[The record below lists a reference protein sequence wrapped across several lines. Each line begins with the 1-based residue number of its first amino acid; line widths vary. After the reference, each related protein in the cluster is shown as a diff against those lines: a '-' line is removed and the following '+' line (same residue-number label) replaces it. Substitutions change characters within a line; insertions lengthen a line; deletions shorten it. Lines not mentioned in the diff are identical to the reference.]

1 MKITSVSPEGPH
13 TREIKALAVLAKDL
27 PKDWFAFS
35 SFEMVGKDN
44 GGEVDLV
51 ICAIDRLIVV
61 EIKDWYGDLQSDGNS
76 WYHNGN
82 RYSSPV
88 KQVGL
93 KAKKLASR
101 LQKFLGKEQ
110 PPHVD
115 YCVLLTGSCKRAGLV
130 EDDRLK
136 TFELDYFVTI
146 GKAQIFR
153 KEFFVRSYVGDI
165 KPLEQK
171 LNKFFMKS
179 GFQPLC
185 RSYNDYRPTAK
196 DAFFAHPQGIYAEY
210 FANKV
215 GLRGS
220 RALLRVWNFNTLGE
234 IDPNYLLMEHR
245 KTLALREE
253 NAINYLML
261 ANPRLEK
268 DQVLLKLLSNEGRDS
283 ITDRFF
289 ELYDLPHGLYPLKE
303 CIAKFGDTL
312 MRDSE
317 RVDVALLL
325 ISHLASLHDLEVAHR
340 ELGPHSIWIAIPS
353 RVSLTGFAVSSFP
366 EQQTVSSISSRI
378 RANSTHFP
386 EDVYGVPSDH
396 FRRDVFLLGCCLHE
410 ILFGKPPVITDN
422 LAVWTDDISN
432 ALAGRYSQW
441 FQCALNHDPACRFS
455 RASDALKAFAEI
467 VNTDTQRRLSID
479 DFRRFLVDTIP
490 WTKYPPSEAPST
502 RPGCVS
508 YRSSSDQVCYVK
520 IWDSLRFNPS
530 APDSNFQS
538 YSFLK
543 KISLANSSGLDSLP
557 EIIEFGLS
565 SSTGGFVA
573 LKYYDGVTLDNIE
586 LAAFDE
592 DKIWSLIMDL
602 LKAFERLH
610 DLDLFHGDVKPS
622 NLLVEKDDEDCL
634 KIKILDL
641 FDYTPEGVIRE
652 TPAYLPP
659 DDASSLTPRRRDLF
673 ALAKVIKELRNKW
686 QGNFTSA
693 RSNFLE
699 SLTAELQNH
708 SGDDCPLAELNNQ
721 AINIEASHNSAG
733 LGDSIEE
740 YLGNLVPEEDLDESD
755 EDLLSELVRDAEE
768 LWISNESEYPK
779 ASILIK
785 DDGEPYIIEPGDQ
798 GLAIA
803 IQRLGQNEVKLF
815 IAGRKLKLV
824 LHLETKKRAIINR
837 YVSEIGYNQYVS
849 DVRRADLRAHF
860 AIEVGEGSGMDFSN
874 LLNLLIRIGVDLDPL
889 EVNAGV
895 TAGSST
901 DPIVVVE
908 AEQQDFDIAHV
919 WRVMLESEEG
929 ILPETIIPFEA
940 PDSGENYYDRRL
952 KLPISSF
959 SGTIDLDEGE
969 EVEIQSLQDSG
980 EWRTLHRTT
989 SLRIRGQYLLVDF
1002 EKGDS
1007 LPRPGSRI
1015 RIQSRRQKS
1024 SFERRMRAVER
1035 ILNER
1040 AVVPDLPKY
1049 LGGNIDPT
1057 VYSDLGLE
1065 KLEDYDLNPDQLSSL
1080 RTTMTAGPISLVQG
1094 PPGTGKTSLI
1104 SALVHFLVQRDPD
1117 VRILVVSQSHEAV
1130 NNMTENIVKQFRLR
1144 KEDPSIVR
1152 VGMKSAVTD
1161 DLSGYH
1167 TSTLRNAYR
1176 NRFKASLV
1184 HHVSAVATKL
1194 GLDHDFVAEFTKFRQ
1209 RIEPLIGFLYNYDP
1223 TEERTQ
1229 DHTKPVER
1237 FEGNLRKAC
1246 EQTGFVVPENL
1257 EDPSA
1262 LVKHVED
1269 FLCKKYDVHNPAAV
1283 SKLGDVVSLALEW
1296 VEVLAAERS
1305 SFDQFL
1311 VATKSI
1317 IAGTCVGIG
1326 KWDFRVEENRFDW
1339 AIVDEAARAGPGD
1352 LAISMQVARR
1362 SLLVGDHHQLPPMWL
1377 TGQLEMAEHMGISRD
1392 HLRTSDF
1399 QRLFEG
1405 PYGKGAAKT
1414 LRTQYRMVEPISR
1427 LISSCFYSS
1436 SGGLETGRGASPEF
1450 FDLLP
1455 PTLSSA
1461 VTWVDTAGGESET
1474 QYATFDEQE
1483 PDGISVRN
1491 QSEADAIVRLIQI
1504 LTYDDNFVDQLKKN
1518 GEASGSDRAIG
1529 IIATYRAQCDLIN
1542 KRILDS
1548 SIPAGVRD
1556 LCKVDTVDSY
1566 QGRENQII
1574 IFSPTRSNT
1583 QGNIGFMKSF
1593 ERINV
1598 SLSRARERLYIV
1610 GSFAFWSETVKQ
1622 SPLTDVSRHIAKW
1635 IGDNDAGFSKIR
1647 TEEIT
1652 NIQA

>member
-13 TREIKALAVLAKDL
+13 TQEIKALAVLAKEL

-61 EIKDWYGDLQSDGNS
+61 EIKDWFGELQSDGNS

-88 KQVGL
+88 KLVGL

-101 LQKFLGKEQ
+101 LQKFLGREQ
-110 PPHVD
+110 PPYVD
-115 YCVLLTGSCKRAGLV
+115 SCVLLTGSCKRAGLD
-130 EDDRLK
+130 EDDRVK

-165 KPLEQK
+165 KPLEQT
-171 LNKFFMKS
+171 LHKFFMKS
-179 GFQPLC
+179 GFQPLY

-196 DAFFAHPQGIYAEY
+196 DAFFAHPQNIYGEY

-215 GLRGS
+215 GLTGS

-234 IDPNYLLMEHR
+234 IDPKYLLMEHR
-245 KTLALREE
+245 RTLALREE

-261 ANPRLEK
+261 ANPKLDKE
-268 DQVLLKLLSNEGRDS
+268 QVFLKPLSNEGRDS

-289 ELYDLPHGLYPLKE
+289 ELYDLPHGLFPLKE

-325 ISHLASLHDLEVAHR
+325 INHLASLHDLEVAHR
-340 ELGPHSIWIAIPS
+340 DLGPHSIWIEVPS
-353 RVSLTGFAVSSFP
+353 RVSITGFAVSSFP

-378 RANSTHFP
+378 RASSMHLP

-396 FRRDVFLLGCCLHE
+396 YRRDIFLLGCCVHE
-410 ILFGKPPVITDN
+410 ILFGRPPALTEN
-422 LAVWTDDISN
+422 LATWTHEDSKT
-432 ALAGRYSQW
+432 LAGRYSSW
-441 FQCALNHDPACRFS
+441 FQCALNHDPICRYS

-467 VNTDTQRRLSID
+467 VNTETQSRLSID
-479 DFRRFLVDTIP
+479 EFRRFFVDTIP
-490 WTKYPPSEAPST
+490 WTKYPPSEAPRT

-508 YRSSSDQVCYVK
+508 YRSLPDQSCYVK
-520 IWDSLRFNPS
+520 IWDSLRFNPID
-530 APDSNFQS
+530 PDSNYQS

-543 KISLANSSGLDSLP
+543 KISLASNSGLDSLP

-573 LKYYDGVTLDNIE
+573 LKYYDGVTLDSFEISE
-586 LAAFDE
+586 LDE
-592 DKIWSLIMDL
+592 DKIWYLIMDL
-602 LKAFERLH
+602 LKACERLH
-610 DLDLFHGDVKPS
+610 GLDLYHGDIKPS
-622 NLLVEKDDEDCL
+622 NLLVVKNEEDSL

-641 FDYTPEGVIRE
+641 FDYVPEGVIRE

-659 DDASSLTPRRRDLF
+659 DDASFLTPRRRDLF
-673 ALAKVIKELRNKW
+673 ALAMVIKELRNKW
-686 QGNFTSA
+686 QGNFSCE
-693 RSNFLE
+693 RGNFIE
-699 SLTAELQNH
+699 SLINDLKNH

-721 AINIEASHNSAG
+721 AINIEALIDLTGIEHCT
-733 LGDSIEE
+733 EE
-740 YLGNLVPEEDLDESD
+740 YLGRLVPEANVNERD
-755 EDLLSELVRDAEE
+755 DLLSELFRDAEQ
-768 LWISNESEYPK
+768 LWAATESEYPK

-785 DDGEPYIIEPGDQ
+785 DTGETFIIKPGDQ
-798 GLAIA
+798 GLAIT
-803 IQRLGQNEVKLF
+803 IQKLGRHQLNLF
-815 IAGRKLKLV
+815 IVGKDLKLV
-824 LHLETKKRAIINR
+824 INLNTRTRTIIHR
-837 YVSEIGYNQYVS
+837 YVNKICYNQYVS
-849 DVRRADLRAHF
+849 DVRRADLRADF
-860 AIEVGEGSGMDFSN
+860 AIEVENGSGMDYSN
-874 LLNLLIRIGVDLDPL
+874 LFNLLIRIGVEFDPL
-889 EVNAGV
+889 ESNVVDLDGNGTV
-895 TAGSST
+895 
-901 DPIVVVE
+901 PIEVIGWKE
-908 AEQQDFDIAHV
+908 EKSFDIAQV

-929 ILPETIIPFEA
+929 ILPETNVPLEGINP
-940 PDSGENYYDRRL
+940 SENYYDRRL
-952 KLPISSF
+952 RIPISSF
-959 SGTIDLDEGE
+959 SGTIDIDEGE
-969 EVEIQSLQDSG
+969 EVEIQALQDSG
-980 EWRTLHRTT
+980 EWRILYRTT
-989 SLRIRGQYLLVDF
+989 KIRIRGQYLLIDF
-1002 EKGDS
+1002 DKGDS
-1007 LPRPGSRI
+1007 LPKAGSRI
-1015 RIQSRRQKS
+1015 RIQSRRQKG

-1035 ILNER
+1035 ILSER
-1040 AVVPDLPKY
+1040 AVVPDLQKY
-1049 LGGNIDPT
+1049 LGGSVDPIK
-1057 VYSDLGLE
+1057 YSDLGLE
-1065 KLEDYDLNPDQLSSL
+1065 KLEDYGLNSDQLTSL
-1080 RTTMTAGPISLVQG
+1080 KTAITAGPIALVQG
-1094 PPGTGKTSLI
+1094 PPGTGKTNLI

-1117 VRILVVSQSHEAV
+1117 VKILVVSQSHEAV
-1130 NNMTENIVKQFRLR
+1130 NNMTENIVKQFRFR

-1176 NRFKASLV
+1176 NRFKSSIV
-1184 HHVSAVATKL
+1184 NRVSSVATKL
-1194 GLDHDFVAEFTKFRQ
+1194 GLDYDFVAEFTKFRQ
-1209 RIEPLIGFLYNYDP
+1209 RIEPLIGFLYNHNS
-1223 TEERTQ
+1223 TEERTL
-1229 DHTKPVER
+1229 DHTKTVER
-1237 FEGNLRKAC
+1237 FQGNLRKAC
-1246 EQTGFVVPENL
+1246 EQTGFVVPKDL

-1262 LVKHVED
+1262 LVKDVED
-1269 FLCKKYDVHNPAAV
+1269 FLCKRYSVHSPAAV
-1283 SKLGDVVSLALEW
+1283 SKLGDVISLALEW

-1339 AIVDEAARAGPGD
+1339 AIIDETARAGPGD

-1405 PYGKGAAKT
+1405 TYGKSAAKT

-1450 FDLLP
+1450 FNLLP
-1455 PTLSSA
+1455 STLSSA
-1461 VTWVDTAGGESET
+1461 VTWVDTAGGETET
-1474 QYATFDEQE
+1474 THATFDEKE

-1491 QSEADAIVRLIQI
+1491 QSEADSIVRLIQI
-1504 LTYDDNFVDQLKKN
+1504 LTSNDEFVDQLKKN
-1518 GEASGSDRAIG
+1518 GEKSGSDRAIG

-1548 SIPAGVRD
+1548 SIPSGVRD

-1598 SLSRARERLYIV
+1598 SLSRAKERLYIV
-1610 GSFAFWSETVKQ
+1610 GSYKFWNETVKQ
-1622 SPLTDVSRHIAKW
+1622 SPLTDVSRCIAKW
-1635 IGDNDAGFSKIR
+1635 IGEKDAGFSKIR
-1647 TEEIT
+1647 TGEIT
-1652 NIQA
+1652 DIQV